1 MGANLVSISPAN
13 CLIRKSGKKAG
24 YDAPPFPGNYSSQV
38 LLPVHSII
46 IECSI

>member
-24 YDAPPFPGNYSSQV
+24 YDAPPSPDNYSGQV
-38 LLPVHSII
+38 LPVHSII